1 MAFIHS
7 KRNNNSNFIILEIW
21 LSQIQT
27 QNNYVRNY
35 YKINSVYGWKLI
47 SQVYLKLGWI
57 KINTRILFDFT
68 YEY

>member
-1 MAFIHS
+1 MAIIYS
-7 KRNNNSNFIILEIW
+7 KRNNNSNFIILKNW